1 MEDVFQNTIIK
12 VYENIGSLRKEEYFE
27 TWVTSIFLNE
37 CRKIL
42 RVKKREY
49 ITEEVPIEKEEIV
62 RNIDFYDEL
71 NSINEIYKEVLILKY
86 IVGYSENEISS
97 IMDIPIGTVKSR
109 TYRGLKMLRERIE
122 EGES

>member
-49 ITEEVPIEKEEIV
+49 ITEEIPIVEEERV
-62 RNIDFYDEL
+62 RDIDFYNEL
-71 NSINEIYKEVLILKY
+71 NSINEIYSEVLILKY
-86 IVGYSENEISS
+86 IVGYSESEISS

-109 TYRGLKMLRERIE
+109 TYRGLRILRKKIE
-122 EGES
+122 EVE